1 MLINYFL
8 IGLSGLSLA
17 MFLVFIVKKFSIK
30 HNTLVLNGIPLTGGI
45 ALGLSFIFTA
55 ILGFLLCQGFSQ
67 AVIGIIIVSM
77 VMLIFGIIDDWKELS
92 VRNKF
97 LVQLIATSLLILFG
111 VRTQIVYIGTTANII
126 ITFIWMLGIMNAFNL
141 LDVLDGLA
149 GGIALIVGSAFF
161 VISVLSGDIVSGIL
175 SLSVVVIALGF
186 LFYNFPP
193 ANIYMG
199 NSGSHFLGFVLA
211 AIALLISYAPM
222 ERKVALLSPV
232 LILGFP
238 IFDTAFLI
246 LARVIKKTLPFKKS
260 NDHLVLRFLA
270 LNYPK
275 RKALLVMLGLCLFFC
290 LCGILLSQVPNFLG
304 IIILLFVIF
313 ISLLLTKRMIKVA
326 V

>member
-8 IGLSGLSLA
+8 IGLSGLALA
-17 MFLVFIVKKFSIK
+17 VFLVFVFKKLSIK
-30 HNTLVLNGIPLTGGI
+30 YNILVLKGVPLTGGI
-45 ALGLSFIFTA
+45 AIGISFIFTA
-55 ILGFLLCQGFSQ
+55 VLGFTLCQCFSHEI
-67 AVIGIIIVSM
+67 IGIIIASM

-97 LVQLIATSLLILFG
+97 LVQIIATSLLILFG
-111 VRTQIVYIGTTANII
+111 VRTQIVYIGATANII

-141 LDVLDGLA
+141 LDILDGLA
-149 GGIALIVGSAFF
+149 AGIVLIVGSSFF
-161 VISVLSGDIVSGIL
+161 VISVLSGDVSAGIL
-175 SLSVVVIALGF
+175 SLSVTVIALGF

-222 ERKVALLSPV
+222 ERKIALLSPI

-260 NDHLVLRFLA
+260 NDHLVLRLLA

-275 RKALLVMLGLCLFFC
+275 RNALLVMLGLCLFFC
-290 LCGILLSQVPNFLG
+290 LCGVLLSQVPNFLG

-313 ISLLLTKRMIKVA
+313 ISLLLTKRMIKVT